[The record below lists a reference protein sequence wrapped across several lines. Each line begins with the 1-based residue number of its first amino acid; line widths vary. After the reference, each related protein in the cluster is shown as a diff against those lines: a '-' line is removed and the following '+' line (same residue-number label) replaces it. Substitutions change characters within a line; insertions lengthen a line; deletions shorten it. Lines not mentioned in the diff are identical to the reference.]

1 MATTANNTAGSAR
14 QAALARRRA
23 LSLHGKAGLQSATAQ
38 TTASRSAASAVSSP
52 VPAGGGSDRVVAA
65 SSRPAVTPSVG
76 RAASL
81 ARRRAMAAKGKAGIS
96 SADRVRSEVVRE
108 AAQRKAARADEAGC
122 DCGCRKGEASAQ
134 DAGARLQATPPRPA
148 VAPPRPAVQKVN
160 MSPARAASLARR
172 RAMSSRGK
180 AGITG
185 QGVSAAQTARAV
197 NPQLSGRELA
207 KVLRAQRS
215 QRGAAGEKRSAPV
228 GRQRQRKKE
237 DKGEK
242 APDAYWKVGVSET
255 LRGQEVTGTVVGRS
269 AKTTGDD
276 HGVCRP
282 VTGTEYLGADI
293 FREFCQSEPSA
304 PPPKVRVT
312 TTLRGQPV
320 TGTEVGRSPKV
331 TGDEPGTC
339 DRVTGTEYLSTEQL
353 QQFCG
358 DVPVEAPVRVTTSH
372 TARGNVVTV
381 AGSQANKVT
390 GDEPGAARA
399 LTGTQYPTP
408 GNGRSYPEK
417 VGVSRTARGE
427 EVTGTLVGR
436 SPKVTGDEPGS
447 CKRITGDDYVGA
459 EQYQE
464 LCGVEPEPQDAKVGV
479 SQTLKGRV
487 VTGTMSG
494 HSAKVTGSEPGLC
507 KAVTGTPYAGAEQYR
522 EYCPSEVVEEVV
534 ARERPGRSTPGPVA
548 TGTQPGVNG
557 RMTGAERGA
566 CEPVTGTPY
575 VGADQYAAACPSTA
589 AEPGSPDFP
598 QMLAA
603 PAPTP
608 AMGASAP
615 ANVSAVT
622 SGVRVTGD
630 DSGRGHI
637 TGPFGKASGK
647 VTGTEEARFGRGGQ
661 AVPAIPEPQSDVD
674 GRPKGRI
681 TGEGMEAGP
690 RITGDD
696 WARGDRVTGTEG
708 SSAMRRNPTRRGQRV
723 TSVMPP
729 KRNEELPE
737 PVSKVTGGTGQEDK
751 KKGPLVTYSGGARG

>member
-1 MATTANNTAGSAR
+1 
-14 QAALARRRA
+14 
-23 LSLHGKAGLQSATAQ
+23 
-38 TTASRSAASAVSSP
+38 
-52 VPAGGGSDRVVAA
+52 
-65 SSRPAVTPSVG
+65 
-76 RAASL
+76 
-81 ARRRAMAAKGKAGIS
+81 MAAKGKAGITI
-96 SADRVRSEVVRE
+96 ADRVRSEVVRE
-108 AAQRKAARADEAGC
+108 AAKRSARPDKGGC
-122 DCGCRKGEASAQ
+122 DCGCRKEADVASVAAPASAPSS
-134 DAGARLQATPPRPA
+134 RPVVTPPK
-148 VAPPRPAVQKVN
+148 PAVQKVN

-237 DKGEK
+237 DKGDK

-293 FREFCQSEPSA
+293 FREFCQNEPSA
-304 PPPKVRVT
+304 GAPKVRVT
-312 TTLRGQPV
+312 TTLHGQMV

-331 TGDEPGTC
+331 TGNEPGTC
-339 DRVTGTEYLSTEQL
+339 DRITGTEYLSTEQL

-358 DVPVEAPVRVTTSH
+358 NVPTEAPVRVTTSH

-381 AGSQANKVT
+381 AGGQANKVT

-408 GNGRSYPEK
+408 GNGRPYPGK

-427 EVTGTLVGR
+427 EVTGTVVGR

-447 CKRITGDDYVGA
+447 CKRVTGDDYVGA
-459 EQYQE
+459 EQFQA
-464 LCGVEPEPQDAKVGV
+464 LCGSEPEPQDAKVGV
-479 SQTLKGRV
+479 SQTLKGKV
-487 VTGTMSG
+487 VTGTMAGRSP
-494 HSAKVTGSEPGLC
+494 KVTGDEPGTC

-522 EYCPSEVVEEVV
+522 DHCPPEVVDEVV
-534 ARERPGRSTPGPVA
+534 ARERQGRATPGPVA

-575 VGADQYAAACPSTA
+575 LGADQYAAACPSTA

-603 PAPTP
+603 PALAP
-608 AMGASAP
+608 AMGAPSPASAP
-615 ANVSAVT
+615 ASG
-622 SGVRVTGD
+622 GVRVTGD
-630 DSGRGHI
+630 DGGRGHI

-647 VTGTEEARFGRGGQ
+647 VTGTEEARFGRGGH
-661 AVPAIPEPQSDVD
+661 AAAPVVPEPQGDVD